1 MYYFEEQE
9 EAIDLFKKIAQTADG
24 KKLIYLVVQ
33 SKSDIKKLQKD
44 LAILL
49 QDYQIKLT
57 TNSVRL
63 QGTKSTPALK
73 IIIVN
78 NMPDKVKGL
87 PEESTIYV

>member
-1 MYYFEEQE
+1 MYYFKEQE
-9 EAIDLFKKIAQTADG
+9 EALDLFKTIAKTADG
-24 KKLIYLVVQ
+24 KKIIYLVVQ
-33 SKSDIKKLQKD
+33 SKSDIKKLQND

-49 QDYQIKLT
+49 QDYPIRLT

-78 NMPDKVKGL
+78 NQPDKVKGL
-87 PEESTIYV
+87 PQDSTIYI

>member
-1 MYYFEEQE
+1 MYYFKEQE

-57 TNSVRL
+57 TNSV
-63 QGTKSTPALK
+63 
-73 IIIVN
+73 
-78 NMPDKVKGL
+78 
-87 PEESTIYV
+87 

>member
-1 MYYFEEQE
+1 MYYFKEQE
-9 EAIDLFKKIAQTADG
+9 EAKDLFKTIAKTADG
-24 KKLIYLVVQ
+24 KKSIFIVVQ

-49 QDYQIKLT
+49 QDYPIRLT

-78 NMPDKVKGL
+78 NQPDKVKGL
-87 PEESTIYV
+87 PQDSTIYI

>member
-1 MYYFEEQE
+1 MYYFKEQE
-9 EAIDLFKKIAQTADG
+9 EAIDLFKKIVQTADR

-33 SKSDIKKLQKD
+33 SKSDIKKLQND

-57 TNSVRL
+57 TNSVQL
-63 QGTKSTPALK
+63 QGTKSIPALK

-78 NMPDKVKGL
+78 NVPEKVKGL
-87 PEESTIYV
+87 PKESIIYV